1 METREEQMSVSCG
14 ICGEDLQHEERE
26 DVLCG
31 VCVDTWER
39 EVDSFW

>member
-1 METREEQMSVSCG
+1 METREERVSCV
-14 ICGEDLQHEERE
+14 ICGEDLPHDEHE